1 MRASVHPMPVVYASG
16 IHPMPVWRTPYASL
30 AYTLCQFGRGYKNF
44 RERSCSAGVGDAPTP
59 SYMEVPPYGT
69 PNYFTIF
76 TIFAI
81 YSLESVNN
89 LRKT

>member
-1 MRASVHPMPVVYASG
+1 MSVVYASG
-16 IHPMPVWRTPYASL
+16 IYPMPVWRTPYASL
-30 AYTLCQFGRGYKNF
+30 AEGIKIFAKEAAPQG
-44 RERSCSAGVGDAPTP
+44 AGDAPTP

-89 LRKT
+89 LRKI